1 MTAAGPGFSAR
12 FRPEIAGLRGFAI
25 LVVVFFHAGVQQ
37 VSGGFLGV
45 DIFFVISGFVITRT
59 LLAELTTSSTVNLAA
74 FYGRRAR
81 RLIPMAT
88 LTIVATV
95 AFGAFLLPS
104 THVDALLQAGFFSS
118 IFVGNLYFAA
128 HAFDYFGGG
137 SVGNPLLHMWS
148 LGVGEQF
155 YLFWPGAM
163 LLIARSNL
171 ARLRSALVIAV
182 GGVLLL
188 SLAFVV
194 LVGASASSLSYYTLL
209 GRGFEPAFGALLALT
224 IDEIEI
230 RLSVSARGLLSVIGA
245 TTLIL
250 CVLVIP
256 SGSSWPNVV
265 TILPII
271 ATGLVIVGGTHG
283 AGWLASSA
291 AFQGLGGI
299 SFGLYLIHWPL
310 LVLTPLIFGRALS
323 LTETTLLMIGAV
335 ATAAYLARE
344 FENPLRYSTF
354 KEIADRALAIF
365 RFKRSKERR
374 PSEVRKIVAK

>member
-1 MTAAGPGFSAR
+1 MTAAGPGFSTR

-74 FYGRRAR
+74 FYGRRVR

-88 LTIVATV
+88 LTIVSTV
-95 AFGAFLLPS
+95 AFGVFLLPS
-104 THVDALLQAGFFSS
+104 THVEALLQAGFYSS

-128 HAFDYFGGG
+128 HAFDYVGGG

-148 LGVGEQF
+148 LGVGAQF

-163 LLIARSNL
+163 LLIARSNP

-224 IDEIEI
+224 IDEIER
-230 RLSVSARGLLSVIGA
+230 RLSVSARGLLSGIGA

-256 SGSSWPNVV
+256 TGSSWPNVV
-265 TILPII
+265 TILPIM

-283 AGWLASSA
+283 AGWLISSA
-291 AFQGLGGI
+291 ALQGLGGI

-323 LTETTLLMIGAV
+323 LSETTLLMIGAI
-335 ATAAYLARE
+335 AAAAYLARE

-354 KEIADRALAIF
+354 REIADRALAIF
-365 RFKRSKERR
+365 RFKRSK
-374 PSEVRKIVAK
+374 